1 MSRWRRK
8 YRPNQ
13 CPGCVYFRPA
23 KDERDPNMQNAPWTK
38 NRCVK
43 GWKSWWQ
50 FDQEKELI
58 EETNS
63 PCKDCELKEVK
74 DD

>member
-1 MSRWRRK
+1 
-8 YRPNQ
+8 
-13 CPGCVYFRPA
+13 
-23 KDERDPNMQNAPWTK
+23 MQNAPWTK